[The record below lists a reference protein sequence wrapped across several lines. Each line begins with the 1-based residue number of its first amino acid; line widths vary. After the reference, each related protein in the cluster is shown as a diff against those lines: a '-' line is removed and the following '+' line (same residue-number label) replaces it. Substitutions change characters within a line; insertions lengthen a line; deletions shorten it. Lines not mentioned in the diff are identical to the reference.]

1 MGEAHA
7 RTIDFRE
14 LVENLPMVTY
24 VDEPGV
30 GRATLYVSP
39 QIEQMLGYP
48 VQAWLDDPDLLFEV
62 LHPDDREWMLEE
74 RRGQRVEDRDSSLI
88 FRVVSR
94 EGRIFVVQSERVIVR
109 DDAGAPLHTLGFWV
123 DITERVRMG
132 EELRQ
137 AQKLEAVGRLA
148 GGIAHDFNNLLLAQR
163 GYGELAIRHLERGDT
178 KRAAED
184 IAEIL
189 ASGERASRLTNQLL
203 AFARRQVLD
212 LEVLDLNVVVSDL
225 ERMLRRI
232 IGEDITLAVTRAS
245 SPVFVRADRGQL
257 EQVIVNLAIN
267 ARDAMRDGGVLGIVV
282 GSADDGQAATLEVR
296 DNGVGMDEMT
306 AARIFE
312 PFFTT
317 KGPDEGTGL
326 GLATV
331 HGIVHQSGG
340 SISVASSPGAGTTFT
355 IVLPAARPQAAR
367 ARDAAAPPSNGAG
380 ETILLVEDEEGVR
393 RAVRS
398 MLEAQGYRVH
408 ALRNGYEAFDFVRNS
423 NEPLDLLLTDL
434 VMPGLSGRE
443 VAAMIEDL
451 RPGIAVLFMSGYAD
465 GAVLSDADGSMSS
478 FVRKPFGGDELGR
491 YVRTA
496 LVGQRA

>member
-1 MGEAHA
+1 VGDTHE
-7 RTIDFRE
+7 IDFRE

-24 VDEPGV
+24 VDEPGA
-30 GRATLYVSP
+30 GSSTLYVSP

-62 LHPDDREWMLEE
+62 LHPDDREWMIAE
-74 RRGQRVEDRDSSLI
+74 RRGRAENQNTSLT

-94 EGRIFVVQSERVIVR
+94 DGRVFIVQSERVIVR
-109 DDAGAPLHTLGFWV
+109 DDSGTPLHTLGFWI
-123 DITERVRMG
+123 DITDRVRMG

-163 GYGELAIRHLERGDT
+163 GYGELALRRLERGDT
-178 KRAAED
+178 ERAAED

-232 IGEDITLAVTRAS
+232 IGGNITLAVTRAP
-245 SPVFVRADRGQL
+245 SPVLVRADRGQL

-267 ARDAMRDGGVLGIVV
+267 ARDAMPHGGVLGIAV
-282 GSADDGQAATLEVR
+282 GFADEGCTATLEVR
-296 DNGVGMDEMT
+296 DNGVGMDEAT
-306 AARIFE
+306 VGRIFE

-317 KGPDEGTGL
+317 KGADEGTGL

-340 SISVASSPGAGTTFT
+340 SISVMSAPGAGATFT
-355 IVLPAARPQAAR
+355 IVLPTATPETAREREPDTPTTAAH
-367 ARDAAAPPSNGAG
+367 G
-380 ETILLVEDEEGVR
+380 ETVLLVEDEEGVR
-393 RAVRS
+393 RAVRA

-408 ALRNGYEAFDFVRNS
+408 ATRNGYEAFDFVRS
-423 NEPLDLLLTDL
+423 SDEPIDVLVTDL

-443 VAAMIEDL
+443 VATMIEDL

-465 GAVLSDADGSMSS
+465 GAVLSDAEGVQST
-478 FVRKPFGGDELGR
+478 FVRKPFSGEELSR
-491 YVRTA
+491 YVQTA
-496 LVGQRA
+496 LGAVRRG